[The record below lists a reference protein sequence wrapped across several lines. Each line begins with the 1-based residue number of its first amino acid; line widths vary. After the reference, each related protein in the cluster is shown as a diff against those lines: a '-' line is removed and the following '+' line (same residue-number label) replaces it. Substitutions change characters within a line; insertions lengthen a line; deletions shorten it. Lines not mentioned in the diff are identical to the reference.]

1 MSVFVGHL
9 ISSRRLGKGLDITS
23 VLRESAESEW
33 CSEKVR
39 NLVPVR
45 GGGKSSDPEQSKCVD
60 YEWGKSFVVIF
71 R

>member
-39 NLVPVR
+39 NLVR
-45 GGGKSSDPEQSKCVD
+45 GGGKSSDPGSVLDIGIDSE
-60 YEWGKSFVVIF
+60 
-71 R
+71 